1 MSTTRARRELPELP
15 LTGWE
20 ETKNTLHLWAQIVG
34 KVRMASTA
42 PRNHWWHV
50 TLYVDVR
57 GLTTRRMH
65 ARGGVAFEIDF
76 DFVEHRLVVTTNRG
90 EVESFELADGLS
102 VAAFDEKLHAT
113 LAAPRDRRRDPRAAV
128 PACRRRPHSRTT
140 TNTRRTT
147 ETRSS
152 ASGTSS
158 SGRTRCSRSSRA
170 GTAARRV
177 PFTSSGTRSISRSPA
192 SAASARRRCP
202 TQTPSTR
209 RRTRTRWSRSA
220 SGRGTRT
227 CGSRPT
233 TRTPLRS
240 PPAFVSSRCTP
251 REASWTEYGNGSLA
265 LLPYD
270 AVRRASDPRAA
281 LLAFLESAY
290 RAGAGLS
297 GWDQA
302 ALDSSWCP
310 SPPELSTILA
320 GLEPTPRAGGTASP

>member
-1 MSTTRARRELPELP
+1 MTVTQSTRELPELA

-65 ARGGVAFEIDF
+65 ARDGVAFEIDF
-76 DFVEHRLVVTTNRG
+76 DFVEHRLVVKTNRG
-90 EVESFELADGLS
+90 EVASFELADGLS
-102 VAAFDEKLHAT
+102 VAEFDERLHAT
-113 LAAPRDRRRDPRAAV
+113 LAGLGIDVAIREEPY
-128 PACRRRPHSRTT
+128 
-140 TNTRRTT
+140 
-147 ETRSS
+147 
-152 ASGTSS
+152 
-158 SGRTRCSRSSRA
+158 
-170 GTAARRV
+170 RV
-177 PFTSSGTRSISRSPA
+177 PVTTPFPEDREHASYDRDAVERFWHILEWTDGVLEEFAGWYCGKTSPVHLFWHGLDLALTRFGGARAPA
-192 SAASARRRCP
+192 LPEAGPVDQETYSHEVVSCGFWAGDENVRE
-202 TQTPSTR
+202 PSFYSYTAPEPADLR
-209 RRTRTRWSRSA
+209 QQPLHPAEAFWSEQ
-220 SGRGTRT
+220 GG
-227 CGSRPT
+227 
-233 TRTPLRS
+233 
-240 PPAFVSSRCTP
+240 
-251 REASWTEYGNGSLA
+251 GSLA

-310 SPPELSTILA
+310 SPPELSNILA
-320 GLEPTPRAGGTASP
+320 GLEPTPRPAEE

>member
-34 KVRMASTA
+34 KVRMTSTA

-65 ARGGVAFEIDF
+65 ARGGVAFKIDF

-113 LAAPRDRRRDPRAAV
+113 LAGLGIDVAIREQPYRV
-128 PACRRRPHSRTT
+128 PTT
-140 TNTRRTT
+140 TAFPEDREHASYDRDAVERFWHVLEWTDEVLEEFAGWYCGKTSPVHLFWHSFDLALTRFGGERAPALPDANPVDE
-147 ETRSS
+147 ETYSHEVVS
-152 ASGTSS
+152 FGFW
-158 SGRTRCSRSSRA
+158 A
-170 GTAARRV
+170 GDANVREPTYYSYTA
-177 PFTSSGTRSISRSPA
+177 PEPA
-192 SAASARRRCP
+192 GLRQQRLH
-202 TQTPSTR
+202 PS
-209 RRTRTRWSRSA
+209 
-220 SGRGTRT
+220 
-227 CGSRPT
+227 
-233 TRTPLRS
+233 
-240 PPAFVSSRCTP
+240 
-251 REASWTEYGNGSLA
+251 EASWTEYGNGSLA

-310 SPPELSTILA
+310 SPPELSNILA
-320 GLEPTPRAGGTASP
+320 GLEPTPRPAEK

>member
-1 MSTTRARRELPELP
+1 VSTTKTARRELPELP

-57 GLTTRRMH
+57 GLTTRRML

-76 DFVEHRLVVTTNRG
+76 DFVDHRLVVATNRG
-90 EVESFELADGLS
+90 ETKSFELVDGLS
-102 VAAFDEKLHAT
+102 VAEFDEKLHAT
-113 LAAPRDRRRDPRAAV
+113 LAALGIDVAIREQPFRV
-128 PACRRRPHSRTT
+128 PATT
-140 TNTRRTT
+140 PFPEDREHASYDRDAVERFWHILEWTDGVLEEFAGWYCGKTSPVHFFWHGFDLAVTRFGGAHAPALPGVDPVNQ
-147 ETRSS
+147 EAYSHEVVS
-152 ASGTSS
+152 FGFW
-158 SGRTRCSRSSRA
+158 A
-170 GTAARRV
+170 GDANVREPTYYSYTAPEPAGLREQPLHPMEAR
-177 PFTSSGTRSISRSPA
+177 
-192 SAASARRRCP
+192 
-202 TQTPSTR
+202 
-209 RRTRTRWSRSA
+209 
-220 SGRGTRT
+220 
-227 CGSRPT
+227 
-233 TRTPLRS
+233 
-240 PPAFVSSRCTP
+240 
-251 REASWTEYGNGSLA
+251 WTEYGSGSLA

-302 ALDSSWCP
+302 ALASSWCP
-310 SPPELSTILA
+310 SPPELNDMLV
-320 GLEPTPRAGGTASP
+320 GLEPTPRPPEA